1 MPRDPRPV
9 NDAAYLLD
17 MLEAARAV
25 VRFLADKSLEQ
36 YQQDELLRSAVER
49 KVEIIGEA
57 ARRLSAAFTDSHPA
71 VPWRQ
76 IMGTRHV
83 LAHDYDTVDH
93 TIVWRIA
100 TVYVPALISQI
111 QGLLPPPPPDPEPDT
126 ATGGGRS

>member
-1 MPRDPRPV
+1 MPPKARPP
-9 NDAAYLLD
+9 NDAANLLD

-25 VRFLADKSLEQ
+25 GRFLEGKTAVQ
-36 YQQDELLRSAVER
+36 YKGDDLLRSAVER
-49 KVEIIGEA
+49 KNEIIGEA
-57 ARRLSAAFTDSHPA
+57 ARRLSPALIESHPE

-100 TVYVPALISQI
+100 TVYVPALS
-111 QGLLPPPPPDPEPDT
+111 T
-126 ATGGGRS
+126 YRH

>member
-1 MPRDPRPV
+1 MPREARPA

-17 MLEAARAV
+17 MLEAALAV
-25 VRFLADKSLEQ
+25 GRFLAGKTLEQ
-36 YQQDELLRSAVER
+36 YQQDELLRAAVER

-57 ARRLSAAFTDSHPA
+57 ARRLSQPFTDAHPA
-71 VPWRQ
+71 IPWRR

-100 TVYVPALISQI
+100 TVYVPELVVQI
-111 QGLLPPPPPDPEPDT
+111 EPLLPPPPPDPEPD
-126 ATGGGRS
+126 APAGKVS